1 MEWESDERELKA
13 VGAKPLPDG
22 RSGLRIHGWEIE
34 SRKHSILTS
43 LQLQQWEEKLETSH
57 LPEMI
62 ILYEDELADNGVS
75 LLTVKVVMLF
85 WFLSSHINLSD
96 LRFTDDRFLCI
107 SRESCQVVGSCCCVY
122 GRSSTKF

>member
-43 LQLQQWEEKLETSH
+43 LQLQQYSFTPFISVVFNGRI
-57 LPEMI
+57 I

-75 LLTVKVVMLF
+75 LLTVKVRVMPSG
-85 WFLSSHINLSD
+85 WFLL
-96 LRFTDDRFLCI
+96 LRLWVSVSVEET
-107 SRESCQVVGSCCCVY
+107 
-122 GRSSTKF
+122 

>member
-43 LQLQQWEEKLETSH
+43 LQLQQYSFTPFICTIQLSA
-57 LPEMI
+57 
-62 ILYEDELADNGVS
+62 Y
-75 LLTVKVVMLF
+75 LF
-85 WFLSSHINLSD
+85 PWLQLVCFMFKQFKIVW
-96 LRFTDDRFLCI
+96 I
-107 SRESCQVVGSCCCVY
+107 AA
-122 GRSSTKF
+122 